1 MTLADAVKAELVRDL
16 RGGHRVREILLVREN
31 EQDGVAELILEAAE
45 WGEGGGDASG
55 DGSDQIL
62 SDLARG
68 LLARS

>member
-45 WGEGGGDASG
+45 WGGTRRETERMRR
-55 DGSDQIL
+55 
-62 SDLARG
+62 DLAV
-68 LLARS
+68 ARVRF